1 MHGINVFLQN
11 KYTKTY
17 DAIIAK
23 ARLRHVQIGYT
34 EKHHIIPKSLGG
46 GNGHNLVRLNV
57 REHFICH
64 WLLIRM
70 MPIPSLAAKMENS
83 LRLMRG
89 DKQKKEIY
97 DTSITRLVYANL

>member
-1 MHGINVFLQN
+1 MFRNN

-23 ARLRHVQIGYT
+23 ARLRHVQTGYT
-34 EKHHIIPKSLGG
+34 EKHHVIPKSLGG
-46 GNGHNLVRLNV
+46 GNGYNLVRLTV

-70 MPIPSLAAKMENS
+70 ISIPSLVAKMENS
-83 LRLMRG
+83 LRLMRS

-97 DTSITRLVYANL
+97 SAKITERVYANL

>member
-1 MHGINVFLQN
+1 MFNDN

-17 DAIIAK
+17 EAIIAK
-23 ARLRHVQIGYT
+23 ARLRHVQTGYT
-34 EKHHIIPKSLGG
+34 EKHHVIPKSLGG
-46 GNGHNLVRLNV
+46 GNGYNLVRLTV

-70 MPIPSLAAKMENS
+70 ISIPSLVAKMENS
-83 LRLMRG
+83 LRLMRS

-97 DTSITRLVYANL
+97 SAKITERVYANL

>member
-1 MHGINVFLQN
+1 MFSNN

-17 DAIIAK
+17 EAIIAK
-23 ARLRHVQIGYT
+23 ARLRHVQTGYT
-34 EKHHIIPKSLGG
+34 EKHHVIPKSLGG
-46 GNGHNLVRLNV
+46 GNGHNLVKLTV

-70 MPIPSLAAKMENS
+70 MPIPSLVAKMENS
-83 LRLMRG
+83 LRLMKN

-97 DTSITRLVYANL
+97 NKPITELVYTNL